1 MGYIKNFAVA
11 SEQVIG
17 GEMIKCIMF
26 GSIAKDK
33 GYERAIAVIE
43 KNPKIHLLI
52 VGPLWNSA
60 EKKTLSFLK
69 KKEKEL
75 SNLKVELKVLDEKGF
90 EDYSKK
96 SDIILILHH
105 IVTASAVFSQ
115 VVHSM
120 KPVITW
126 NLPFFREYEKKYG
139 ACITVNS
146 VDELEEK
153 ILEVYKSKKLR
164 EKLKKGAKRLLKDCS
179 WESVAKEHWKLY
191 GSLR

>member
-1 MGYIKNFAVA
+1 
-11 SEQVIG
+11 
-17 GEMIKCIMF
+17 MINCIIL
-26 GSIAKDK
+26 GSIAREK
-33 GYERAIAVIE
+33 GYDRAIAVIE

-52 VGPLWNSA
+52 VGPLWNPA

-75 SNLKVELKVLDEKGF
+75 SNLKVELKVLYEKDF
-90 EDYSKK
+90 KDYAKK
-96 SDIILILHH
+96 SDIILLPYH
-105 IVTASAVFSQ
+105 IETASGVFSQ
-115 VVHSM
+115 IARYM
-120 KPVITW
+120 KPIITW

-146 VDELEEK
+146 VEELEEK

-164 EKLKKGAKRLLKDCS
+164 EKLKKGIKKLLKDCS

-191 GSLR
+191 ESLR